1 MLMKKIPSCFNFGV
15 LIITHHENR
24 LIMRNSIHLF
34 ELKRKFPY
42 FSFYTVVH
50 DIRLTL
56 RDQISWTVVYALK
69 IPQDEVMFQN

>member
-34 ELKRKFPY
+34 ELKRKFPH

-50 DIRLTL
+50 DIRL
-56 RDQISWTVVYALK
+56 RHLK
-69 IPQDEVMFQN
+69 GSNFLDGCLCIRNSSR